1 MDLQP
6 DELAGVV
13 DLFGS
18 LTSAELIDACGELA
32 FKQGVDA
39 DPDAIAT
46 AIDDAIDSYHL
57 VAVDDHA
64 VDTDETLLVVGPVAF
79 PTLPDGAADL
89 PHIMDVPA
97 RNLAH
102 DAVVE
107 AVKARF
113 REDAVMAVKNGDED
127 RVETLLDVSYD
138 IEAWENVEMD
148 GLRDRLDDV

>member
-1 MDLQP
+1 MDLPP

-18 LTSAELIDACGELA
+18 LTRSELVDACGELA

-39 DPDAIAT
+39 DSDTVAA
-46 AIDDAIDSYHL
+46 AIDDAIDTYHL

-64 VDTDETLLVVGPVAF
+64 TDTDEPLLVVGPTAF
-79 PTLPDGAADL
+79 PALPDGAADL
-89 PHIMDVPA
+89 PHIMDVPSRDLA
-97 RNLAH
+97 R
-102 DAVVE
+102 DAVIE
-107 AVKARF
+107 AVKSRF

-127 RVETLLDVSYD
+127 RVKALLDVSYD
-138 IEAWENVEMD
+138 IEAWENVAMD

>member
-18 LTSAELIDACGELA
+18 LTRAELLDACGELA
-32 FKQGVDA
+32 FKQGIDD
-39 DPDAIAT
+39 DPEVVAA

-57 VAVDDHA
+57 VTVDDHA
-64 VDTDETLLVVGPVAF
+64 ADADETLLVVGPVAF
-79 PTLPDGAADL
+79 PALPDGAADL

-97 RNLAH
+97 RDLAR
-102 DAVVE
+102 DAVIE
-107 AVKARF
+107 AIKARF

-127 RVETLLDVSYD
+127 RVGTLLDVSYD

>member
-18 LTSAELIDACGELA
+18 LTRAELVDACGELA

-39 DPDAIAT
+39 DPDAVA
-46 AIDDAIDSYHL
+46 AVIDDAVDSYHL
-57 VAVDDHA
+57 VAVDDHTA
-64 VDTDETLLVVGPVAF
+64 DTDEALLVVGPVAF
-79 PTLPDGAADL
+79 PALPDGAADL

-97 RNLAH
+97 RDLAR
-102 DAVVE
+102 DTVVE
-107 AVKARF
+107 AVKSRF
-113 REDAVMAVKNGDED
+113 REDAVMAVKNDDED
-127 RVETLLDVSYD
+127 RVEMLLDVSYD